1 MSFYIGNVMKP
12 LQTVKQDQDSE
23 DQGQG
28 FYARAKSASDQPLK
42 QSLSRLQ
49 QPSRGSIKLPA
60 LPLSQQFQKTWL
72 TSSTDS
78 AE

>member
-12 LQTVKQDQDSE
+12 VQTVKQDQDSE
-23 DQGQG
+23 DQG

-42 QSLSRLQ
+42 RSLSRLQ

>member
-12 LQTVKQDQDSE
+12 VQTVKQDQDSE
-23 DQGQG
+23 DQG
-28 FYARAKSASDQPLK
+28 FYARAKSASDRPLK